1 MKQSDNREIIHF
13 EKNTL
18 FWRLENSNFQ
28 KEGNKMEDITRE
40 TIADETV
47 ARMIECKDS
56 FRKSDRL
63 SSFVVARETDLHFLW
78 LFTRFDHYVNIL
90 AHSSREEKERER
102 ERERER
108 DCTFPYFFQ
117 NHCLFASNCLY
128 STDMYITVKSSRLNA
143 IQHLVQRVIVCR
155 IRKAESISYPLN
167 SMQFNHTY
175 KQSVWIRILI
185 CTDPSDP
192 S

>member
-1 MKQSDNREIIHF
+1 MKQSYNREIIHF

-102 ERERER
+102 EREREIAH
-108 DCTFPYFFQ
+108 FPI
-117 NHCLFASNCLY
+117 S
-128 STDMYITVKSSRLNA
+128 SKITVYL
-143 IQHLVQRVIVCR
+143 HR
-155 IRKAESISYPLN
+155 IAC
-167 SMQFNHTY
+167 
-175 KQSVWIRILI
+175 IRQT
-185 CTDPSDP
+185 CTSP
-192 S
+192 